1 MSGFNEKGLTK
12 KPRVTFEERRARE
25 KAVANYAMAQ
35 AAGVGPL
42 APLFGIEPRKPEP
55 APRAKHNRP
64 PVNKKYQRIF
74 EAVLALPPGEAVEW
88 ADAPPTRVA
97 HTLLTRWR
105 QEKGL
110 NVESYEAAGRRFVRR
125 VA

>member
-55 APRAKHNRP
+55 APRAKP
-64 PVNKKYQRIF
+64 APKPQAKPTPAKPAPKK
-74 EAVLALPPGEAVEW
+74 P
-88 ADAPPTRVA
+88 APA
-97 HTLLTRWR
+97 
-105 QEKGL
+105 KG
-110 NVESYEAAGRRFVRR
+110 SKKTPAPSPKA
-125 VA
+125 

>member
-42 APLFGIEPRKPEP
+42 APLFGIEPRREHVAEPVKVAKP
-55 APRAKHNRP
+55 AKDP
-64 PVNKKYQRIF
+64 K
-74 EAVLALPPGEAVEW
+74 ALPSV
-88 ADAPPTRVA
+88 
-97 HTLLTRWR
+97 
-105 QEKGL
+105 
-110 NVESYEAAGRRFVRR
+110 
-125 VA
+125 